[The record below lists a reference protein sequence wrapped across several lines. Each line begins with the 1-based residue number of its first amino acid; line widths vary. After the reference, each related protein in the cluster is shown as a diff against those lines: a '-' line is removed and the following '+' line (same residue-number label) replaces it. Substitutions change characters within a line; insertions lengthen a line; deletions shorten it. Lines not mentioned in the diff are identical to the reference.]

1 MYCCTYISIYIVK
14 TLQDGV
20 GTSPGATKKIVENN
34 FFLFINNVIV
44 CVFGSSNEMN
54 IINNHLCFVQELSL
68 LVEEQERDGGG
79 DVAVRLLAQSSPV
92 PVRFYFGYALVIITV
107 PVEFL
112 FRNRYTFYLRTSTYF
127 I

>member
-1 MYCCTYISIYIVK
+1 MYCVILYIYIYIVE

-20 GTSPGATKKIVENN
+20 GTSPGATKIVEN
-34 FFLFINNVIV
+34 FLFINNVII
-44 CVFGSSNEMN
+44 CV
-54 IINNHLCFVQELSL
+54 VQELSL
-68 LVEEQERDGGG
+68 LVEEQERDGEG

-92 PVRFYFGYALVIITV
+92 PVRFYFGYAMVIITV
-107 PVEFL
+107 PVQFL

>member
-1 MYCCTYISIYIVK
+1 M
-14 TLQDGV
+14 
-20 GTSPGATKKIVENN
+20 
-34 FFLFINNVIV
+34 
-44 CVFGSSNEMN
+44 
-54 IINNHLCFVQELSL
+54 
-68 LVEEQERDGGG
+68 EEQERDGEG

-127 I
+127 IQEPVHFYLWIGEYFI

>member
-1 MYCCTYISIYIVK
+1 MC
-14 TLQDGV
+14 
-20 GTSPGATKKIVENN
+20 A
-34 FFLFINNVIV
+34 
-44 CVFGSSNEMN
+44 FGSSNEMN

-68 LVEEQERDGGG
+68 LVEEQERDGEG